1 MLLEQ
6 IKCNVFDARGT
17 GPRVLLSFT
26 IILIKM
32 SEHATNKNFFASNRL
47 LLFRVAIFD

>member
-1 MLLEQ
+1 VPVLN
-6 IKCNVFDARGT
+6 NVRYASCDG
-17 GPRVLLSFT
+17 VLLSFT